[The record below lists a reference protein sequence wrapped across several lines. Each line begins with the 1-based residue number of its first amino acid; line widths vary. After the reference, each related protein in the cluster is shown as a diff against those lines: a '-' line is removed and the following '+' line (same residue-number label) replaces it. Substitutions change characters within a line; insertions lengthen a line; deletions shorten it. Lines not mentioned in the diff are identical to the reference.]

1 MATLT
6 YARLL
11 QGGLFM
17 LDFRQRLLTTSLL
30 VGVAA
35 LATPAYA
42 QDAAQPAPPPSDA
55 PPTDVQ
61 ANPSGPVEAQPT
73 PSTSAQGAPVQGG
86 NDIIVTGTRIPQPN
100 LTSAAPVTVLSNQD
114 VKLTGTT
121 RVEDLLNQLPSAASS
136 QSSGLSNSATGTAEV
151 DLRYLGAKRTLTL
164 VNGRRLTPG
173 DPNGITQAADINIIP
188 ASLIKRVEVLTG
200 GASSVYGADAVA
212 GVVNFIMDT
221 NFTGIRFD
229 GQYSFYQH
237 NNNNPF
243 VADCVTA
250 AGAVCT
256 GIGAGGAVH
265 MRDMLDARGFGFPR
279 GSTADGGTFDGTVSI
294 GAAFDDNRGH
304 AIAYF
309 GYRKIKAVL
318 QGRRD
323 YSACVLQNSA
333 AGNPQCGGSAT
344 SNPGNAF
351 LFTPN
356 TNTSTIAALGPG
368 TITVGAQNIYNFGPL
383 NYFQRPDERYI
394 AGAFADY
401 EITPALKP
409 YLEFMFMDDHTL
421 AQIAPSGD
429 FGNTFVVNC
438 DNPLMSAEQRAVI
451 CNDSNLINGFL
462 GSFPLA
468 VGAPYNPNPTAA
480 PIDFFDPLTGQT
492 HNNAYFNLL
501 RRNTEGGP
509 RISDLKHIS
518 FRGLLGLR
526 GDLGKVWSY
535 DSYFQYGK
543 VNYTQVY
550 KNEFS
555 TARLVRALD
564 VVDNPNTPEVDAICR
579 AVLSGVDPAC
589 VPYDVFGP
597 NGPSQASINYLN
609 VFGVIDGQTSEQIAN
624 VNFTGAL
631 GEMGIQTPWSD
642 EGIGVNIGGE
652 YRKESLTLNPDQ
664 EFQTGDLTG
673 QGAPTLPV
681 NGNFRVLEL
690 FAETQIPI
698 IRHSFIEEFSIGAGY
713 RKSWYQ
719 LSTGRK
725 YDTDT
730 YKISAELAPVSDV
743 RFRGSYNRA
752 VRAPN
757 IVELFAPQFVGLD
770 GSNDPCAHLI
780 TADDFGCIAQ
790 GLVVGQSP
798 AANPAGQYNGL
809 LGGNPDLTPEK
820 ATTKTIG
827 VVLATP
833 VHSAFRADRR
843 LLEHRP

>member
-1 MATLT
+1 MNPPGTLSAKCSIRATVRTLRTILTPSNLRCIDIVYKGTKRTNVATLT

-11 QGGLFM
+11 QGGFFM

-151 DLRYLGAKRTLTL
+151 DLRYLGSKRTLTL

-243 VADCVTA
+243 VANCVTA

-256 GIGAGGAVH
+256 GIGAGGAVQ

-279 GSTADGGTFDGTVSI
+279 GSVADGGTFDGTVSL

-368 TITVGAQNIYNFGPL
+368 TIAVGAQNIYNFGPL
-383 NYFQRPDERYI
+383 NYYQRPDERYI

-438 DNPLMSAEQRAVI
+438 DNPLMSAEQHAVI

-468 VGAPYNPNPTAA
+468 VGAPYNPDPSAA
-480 PIDFFDPLTGQT
+480 PIDFFDPLTG
-492 HNNAYFNLL
+492 N
-501 RRNTEGGP
+501 
-509 RISDLKHIS
+509 
-518 FRGLLGLR
+518 
-526 GDLGKVWSY
+526 
-535 DSYFQYGK
+535 
-543 VNYTQVY
+543 
-550 KNEFS
+550 
-555 TARLVRALD
+555 
-564 VVDNPNTPEVDAICR
+564 
-579 AVLSGVDPAC
+579 
-589 VPYDVFGP
+589 
-597 NGPSQASINYLN
+597 SQ
-609 VFGVIDGQTSEQIAN
+609 Q
-624 VNFTGAL
+624 
-631 GEMGIQTPWSD
+631 
-642 EGIGVNIGGE
+642 
-652 YRKESLTLNPDQ
+652 
-664 EFQTGDLTG
+664 
-673 QGAPTLPV
+673 
-681 NGNFRVLEL
+681 
-690 FAETQIPI
+690 
-698 IRHSFIEEFSIGAGY
+698 
-713 RKSWYQ
+713 
-719 LSTGRK
+719 
-725 YDTDT
+725 
-730 YKISAELAPVSDV
+730 
-743 RFRGSYNRA
+743 
-752 VRAPN
+752 
-757 IVELFAPQFVGLD
+757 
-770 GSNDPCAHLI
+770 
-780 TADDFGCIAQ
+780 
-790 GLVVGQSP
+790 
-798 AANPAGQYNGL
+798 
-809 LGGNPDLTPEK
+809 
-820 ATTKTIG
+820 
-827 VVLATP
+827 
-833 VHSAFRADRR
+833 R
-843 LLEHRP
+843 LLQPASPQHRRRSPYFGSEAHQLPRSAWFAR